1 MLNWIWMGM
10 ILTGTAYGL
19 CTGHG
24 AALSQAMM
32 EGAGQAINLVLSM
45 AGGMMLWMGIMEI
58 ARKSGLAQ
66 KMAKGLSHLLSPL
79 FRGLSR
85 DGAAM
90 GAVCMNL
97 ACNVLGLGNA
107 ATPFGLSA
115 MRELQK
121 RNPHPREATDA
132 QVTLIVIN
140 CCIVQLI
147 PTTLINLR
155 IAAGSAAPMA
165 IVWPSILATFGT
177 TVVGVV
183 LCLWVHRKR

>member
-10 ILTGTAYGL
+10 ILAGTAYGL
-19 CTGHG
+19 CTGRR

-32 EGAGQAINLVLSM
+32 QGAAQAVNLVLTM
-45 AGGMMLWMGIMEI
+45 MGGMMLWMGVMEI

-66 KMAKGLSHLLSPL
+66 KMARGLSHLVSPL
-79 FRGLSR
+79 FRGLRR

-115 MRELQK
+115 MQELQK
-121 RNPHPREATDA
+121 LNPLPHEATDA

-155 IAAGSAAPMA
+155 IAAGSPSPMA
-165 IVWPSILATFGT
+165 IVAPSILATLGT

>member
-1 MLNWIWMGM
+1 MPLRRLGCRPCGN
-10 ILTGTAYGL
+10 
-19 CTGHG
+19 C
-24 AALSQAMM
+24 
-32 EGAGQAINLVLSM
+32 
-45 AGGMMLWMGIMEI
+45 
-58 ARKSGLAQ
+58 KS
-66 KMAKGLSHLLSPL
+66 
-79 FRGLSR
+79 
-85 DGAAM
+85 
-90 GAVCMNL
+90 
-97 ACNVLGLGNA
+97 
-107 ATPFGLSA
+107 AT
-115 MRELQK
+115 
-121 RNPHPREATDA
+121 PHPREATDA